1 MLAFLD
7 MIGGGEMLVLL
18 VIGLLLFG
26 RDLPDVGRKVGR
38 VVAQLKRGMQDFK
51 DQIDSEA
58 TMRDLKST
66 VQDTLHEVRR
76 AAAVPQMLT
85 DPANAVRQLAHDAMH
100 APVDSEPA
108 SAPVAD
114 AQATSAPTE
123 HGTCTEA
130 HDPATPSD
138 PPPPSERS

>member
-51 DQIDSEA
+51 DQIDSES

-76 AAAVPQMLT
+76 AASVPQILT
-85 DPANAVRQLAHDAMH
+85 DPANAVRELAHEAMH
-100 APVDSEPA
+100 APVESEPA
-108 SAPVAD
+108 AAPETAAQSVQTPVARGELHGE
-114 AQATSAPTE
+114 QGGTS
-123 HGTCTEA
+123 
-130 HDPATPSD
+130 PAASHP
-138 PPPPSERS
+138 

>member
-51 DQIDSEA
+51 DQIDSES

-85 DPANAVRQLAHDAMH
+85 DPANAVRQLAHEAMH
-100 APVDSEPA
+100 APVESEP
-108 SAPVAD
+108 S
-114 AQATSAPTE
+114 Q
-123 HGTCTEA
+123 
-130 HDPATPSD
+130 PATTQAPAGPEPTQSGSNDANSHGASPSAHQ
-138 PPPPSERS
+138 P

>member
-51 DQIDSEA
+51 DQIDTES

-76 AAAVPQMLT
+76 AASVPQILT
-85 DPANAVRQLAHDAMH
+85 DPANAVRQLAHEAMH
-100 APVDSEPA
+100 SPVESEPSAAAQTAA
-108 SAPVAD
+108 STAQEPVARGEVSGE
-114 AQATSAPTE
+114 QGNPAPAP
-123 HGTCTEA
+123 GN
-130 HDPATPSD
+130 S
-138 PPPPSERS
+138 